1 MRRIYLYRA
10 TGIMLA
16 LMLGAALAF
25 AWARSQ
31 DMALVL
37 LVEQSRIEA
46 PAEDGGDAAGQ

>member
-1 MRRIYLYRA
+1 MRRVYLYRA
-10 TGIMLA
+10 TAIMVA

-37 LVEQSRIEA
+37 LVEEDRIAA
-46 PAEDGGDAAGQ
+46 PAQDDAEPGRQ

>member
-10 TGIMLA
+10 TGIMVA

-37 LVEQSRIEA
+37 LVEESRIEA
-46 PAEDGGDAAGQ
+46 PAEDDVDSARQ